1 MTDIRSLEQ
10 TLGNNLSWNQS
21 RINFL
26 AKFILALIKVRSVN
40 LTEVANGFGGKAS
53 ADSSYR
59 RLKRFFQLFEISYS
73 AVALLVLKL
82 MALQAPFVLTLDRTN
97 WKLGKSNLN
106 ILVLG
111 VAYKGIAIPLLW
123 TLLDKRGNSNTTER
137 IALLSQYLALLGCE
151 SIKYLTA
158 DREFIGKTWFGWLLL
173 MKIDFRLRV
182 KENTQVSNA
191 RGELVAAKNLFRH
204 LPLNQV
210 LALQQARQM
219 WGLEIY
225 LSGMRLESGEYLLI
239 VAPHFA
245 GEAMQEY
252 GARWE
257 IETLFGCLKSR
268 GFNLEETHMIEPEK
282 LKKLIALLAIAFCWA
297 HKVGEWLQEQKAI
310 KVKKHGRLAKSIFR
324 RGLDHLQEVILNLA
338 EKSKQIAFVQL
349 IAILSRT

>member
-10 TLGNNLSWNQS
+10 TLGNNLSWNQA

-26 AKFILALIKVRSVN
+26 AKLILALIKVRNVN
-40 LTEVANGFGGKAS
+40 LTEVANGFGGKAA

-73 AVALLVLKL
+73 AIALLLVKL
-82 MALQAPFVLTLDRTN
+82 MGLEAPFVLTLDRTN

-111 VAYKGIAIPLLW
+111 VAYQGIAIPLLW
-123 TLLDKRGNSNTTER
+123 TLLDKRGNSNTCER
-137 IALLSQYLALLGCE
+137 IALLSQYVALFGSE
-151 SIKYLTA
+151 SIKYLST
-158 DREFIGKTWFGWLLL
+158 DREFIGKTWFEWLLK

-182 KENTQVSNA
+182 RENTQVNNA
-191 RGELVAAKNLFRH
+191 KGELVSAKNLFRQ
-204 LPLNQV
+204 LPVNQA
-210 LALQQARQM
+210 LALEEARQM
-219 WGLEIY
+219 WGLEIFI
-225 LSGMRLESGEYLLI
+225 SGMRLESGEYLLI
-239 VAPHFA
+239 VAPHFV
-245 GEAMQEY
+245 GEAIPEY

-268 GFNLEETHMIEPEK
+268 GVNLEETHMIEPEK
-282 LKKLIALLAIAFCWA
+282 MKKLIALLAIAFCWA

-324 RGLDHLQEVILNLA
+324 RGLDHLQEVVLNLA